1 MGNYELYHTFAES
14 FCQPAITKSHTALP
28 LPVCFLSH
36 FSFALFHCLHFY
48 FSLHSPLNYRP
59 QRIDQHPAEACCQ
72 RDGGEAHFA
81 DQQPR
86 EDDSQRDVARRT
98 DERDGHLPDA
108 VKIASECVAGEAERV
123 EKRHELQI
131 VARILKRRAA
141 ARPEHKA
148 DRRARANVHDE
159 RHRKPHRKHQ
169 KKAAAK
175 RFLHAL
181 FFPCSP
187 ILCHEHGGRSAAA
200 VAKRVG
206 KALDA
211 RRRRV
216 GRDHVRAA
224 GVDRALH
231 QELSG
236 VQARLVQ
243 RRDEAKM
250 RRLLQ

>member
-1 MGNYELYHTFAES
+1 MGNYKLYHTFAES
-14 FCQPAITKSHTALP
+14 FCQPAITKLHTAFP

-59 QRIDQHPAEACCQ
+59 QRVDQHPAEACCQ

-98 DERDGHLPDA
+98 EERDGHLPDA

-123 EKRHELQI
+123 EKRRELQI

-148 DRRARANVHDE
+148 DRRARANVHEMSDI
-159 RHRKPHRKHQ
+159 
-169 KKAAAK
+169 A
-175 RFLHAL
+175 
-181 FFPCSP
+181 SP
-187 ILCHEHGGRSAAA
+187 IANIR
-200 VAKRVG
+200 K
-206 KALDA
+206 
-211 RRRRV
+211 
-216 GRDHVRAA
+216 
-224 GVDRALH
+224 
-231 QELSG
+231 
-236 VQARLVQ
+236 
-243 RRDEAKM
+243 
-250 RRLLQ
+250 RLLRNDSFTRSSFPAPRFCATSTEVAALPLSPNELAKPSMRVVAV

>member
-1 MGNYELYHTFAES
+1 MLSQKCHPFA
-14 FCQPAITKSHTALP
+14 
-28 LPVCFLSH
+28 
-36 FSFALFHCLHFY
+36 
-48 FSLHSPLNYRP
+48 
-59 QRIDQHPAEACCQ
+59 
-72 RDGGEAHFA
+72 AHF
-81 DQQPR
+81 DQPR
-86 EDDSQRDVARRT
+86 YLTKLIKS
-98 DERDGHLPDA
+98 
-108 VKIASECVAGEAERV
+108 
-123 EKRHELQI
+123 
-131 VARILKRRAA
+131 RAA

-148 DRRARANVHDE
+148 DRRTRANVHDE

-216 GRDHVRAA
+216 GRDHVRATS
-224 GVDRALH
+224 VDRALH
-231 QELSG
+231 QELSD

-243 RRDEAKM
+243 RRDEAEM

>member
-1 MGNYELYHTFAES
+1 MSTGDYEIAYRSPTARLLSLALLICSFSLFA
-14 FCQPAITKSHTALP
+14 F
-28 LPVCFLSH
+28 F
-36 FSFALFHCLHFY
+36 

-59 QRIDQHPAEACCQ
+59 QRVDQHPAEACCQ

-98 DERDGHLPDA
+98 EERDGHLPDA
-108 VKIASECVAGEAERV
+108 VKIASECAAGEAERV

-141 ARPEHKA
+141 VRPEHKA

-159 RHRKPHRKHQ
+159 RHRKHQ

-175 RFLHAL
+175 RFFHAL

-187 ILCHEHGGRSAAA
+187 ILCHEHGGRGAAA

-216 GRDHVRAA
+216 GGDHVRAA
-224 GVDRALH
+224 GIDRALH
-231 QELSG
+231 QELSD
-236 VQARLVQ
+236 VQARLAQ